1 MKLSALIKK
10 LESEIV
16 EIPHPNKREVCKND
30 YEIKSIH
37 SNSDNVK
44 EGGLFIAIKGFKADG
59 HNYIK
64 EAVKKGAKAIIS
76 EKKVKNCQV
85 PVIIVKNSRKILSGI
100 SASFFNNP
108 SEHLF
113 LIGVTG
119 TNGKTTVTYL
129 IENILNAAGKT
140 TGVIGT
146 VNIRYAG
153 AEFINSVTTPESYH
167 LQKTLFEM
175 KKNRVTHVVMEV
187 SSHAIDLFRI
197 EDCLFNAV
205 VLTNLTQD
213 HLDYHKD
220 MATYWDC
227 KKSLFTKHIIKGC
240 KKNKAVSVINT
251 DNQYGKQLY
260 QTVVTKK
267 ISVGSDDDN
276 FIRAESVEYKITGI
290 KAVLKIGEKKFKLK
304 SPLIG
309 EHNLQNILCAA
320 GACIAAGISGENITK
335 GIENTKN
342 IPGRLEKVRNNAKK
356 NIFVDYAHTPDALK
370 NVLLTLKK
378 LKPQKLITVFGCGGG
393 RDKTKRSIMGKIAG
407 KLSDLCIITSDNPRS
422 EDPNKIIEQIIKGVK
437 TETDN
442 FIIEPDRKKGIKAG
456 IKALSNEDI
465 LIIAGKGHE
474 TYQIIKNKKLNFDD
488 RKTVKQII
496 NL

>member
-1 MKLSALIKK
+1 MRLSTLIKK
-10 LESEIV
+10 SEIKII
-16 EIPHPNKREVCKND
+16 EILYPNKCEVREND

-37 SNSDNVK
+37 SNSKNVK
-44 EGGLFIAIKGFKADG
+44 EGGLFIAIKGFNADG

-64 EAVKKGAKAIIS
+64 EAIKKGAKAIIS
-76 EKKVKNCQV
+76 EKKVKNCNV
-85 PVIIVKNSRKILSGI
+85 PVIIVKNSRKILSSL

-108 SEHLF
+108 VEHLF

-129 IENILNAAGKT
+129 IENILNTAGKN

-146 VNIRYAG
+146 VNTRYAG
-153 AEFINSVTTPESYH
+153 AEVANSLTTPEASH
-167 LQKTLFEM
+167 LQKAFFEM
-175 KKNRVTHVVMEV
+175 KKNRVTHAVMEV
-187 SSHAIDLFRI
+187 TSHAIDLFRI
-197 EDCLFNAV
+197 EDCLFDAV
-205 VLTNLTQD
+205 VFTNLTQD

-240 KKNKAVSVINT
+240 KKNKTVSVINT

-267 ISVGSDDDN
+267 ISVGSGGDN
-276 FIRAESVEYKITGI
+276 FIGAESVEYKITGI
-290 KAVLKIGEKKFKLK
+290 KAVLKIGEKKFKLN

-309 EHNLQNILCAA
+309 KHNLQNILCAA
-320 GACIAAGISGENITK
+320 GAGIAAGVSGEDIIQ
-335 GIENTKN
+335 GIENSKN
-342 IPGRLEKVRNNAKK
+342 IPGRLEKVFNKAKK
-356 NIFVDYAHTPDALK
+356 HIFVDYAHTPDALE
-370 NVLLTLKK
+370 NVLLALKE
-378 LKPQKLITVFGCGGG
+378 LKPKKIITVFGCGGD

-422 EDPNKIIEQIIKGVK
+422 EDPNEIIEQIIKGVK

-442 FIIEPDRKKGIKAG
+442 FIIEPDRKKGIEAG
-456 IKALSNEDI
+456 IKALTGEDI

-474 TYQIIKNKKLNFDD
+474 TYQIIKDKKLDFDD
-488 RKTVKQII
+488 RKIAEQIVS
-496 NL
+496 L